1 MDEARRTLAS
11 GPYASRII
19 LRREHSLSAAKTFA
33 DRSLSFIHL
42 DARDDR
48 GGTLDEL
55 RAWWPKLCDGGI
67 LAGTA
72 GGDSGGIVAA
82 SGAVLP
88 AERGAT
94 AAFAAAAAGWPF
106 EAR

>member
-1 MDEARRTLAS
+1 MQAEFSPTFRAS
-11 GPYASRII
+11 
-19 LRREHSLSAAKTFA
+19 
-33 DRSLSFIHL
+33 
-42 DARDDR
+42 
-48 GGTLDEL
+48 
-55 RAWWPKLCDGGI
+55 DGGI